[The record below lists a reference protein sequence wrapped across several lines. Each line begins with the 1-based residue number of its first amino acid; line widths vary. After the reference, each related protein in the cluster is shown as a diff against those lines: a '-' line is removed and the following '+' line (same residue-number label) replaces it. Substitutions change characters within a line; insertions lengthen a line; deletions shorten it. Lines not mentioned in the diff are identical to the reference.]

1 MASLVGAKEKQKS
14 FGSFLQKRTFL
25 LPGIEVAS
33 LGLVRR
39 LPAPLQRAVVRGAE
53 RLRLFL
59 EERASNELPD
69 LNRLAR
75 LPPRSGRATVGK
87 RVAVAGLFGVR
98 SGLQRGADLDLQARG
113 IDVLAFDLTAALKE
127 PANLPTRATG
137 DFAALIAFQPTD
149 IVIHINPPLFAR
161 AITLL
166 PEKLRNSTVLIG
178 YWAWEL
184 NVLPASWQICATATD
199 EIWCPSPFTAEALK
213 QGLPAYPGAIS
224 VVPHAAD
231 RDSMPP
237 IPPDEREALRTR
249 FALPPTAFIAGFSF
263 SFNSNYARKNPAACI
278 EAFRLAFPADAD
290 ARLIIRCNDVA
301 GYEKL
306 FTHLRSLAD
315 NDPRILVWN
324 NSETGIG
331 IKDFYGLLDLYVS
344 LHRSEGYGLNL
355 VEAAQA
361 GLAVIATG
369 WGLAP
374 DIAARPGVHAVGF
387 RLVFPLDPQGTYDS
401 DPNAR
406 WAEPDLIE
414 AAETLKRLSP

>member
-1 MASLVGAKEKQKS
+1 
-14 FGSFLQKRTFL
+14 
-25 LPGIEVAS
+25 VAS

-75 LPPRSGRATVGK
+75 LPPRGARRTVGT

-98 SGLQRGADLDLQARG
+98 SGLQRGADLMVLDLQARG
-113 IDVLAFDLTAALKE
+113 VDVLAFDLTPALKE
-127 PANLPTRATG
+127 PANLPTLATS
-137 DFAALIAFQPTD
+137 DFAALVAFRPTD

-161 AITLL
+161 AVTVL
-166 PEKLRNSTVLIG
+166 PEKLRSSAVLIG

-184 NVLPASWQICATATD
+184 NVLPASWHICATATD

-213 QGLPAYPGAIS
+213 QGLPAYRGAIS

-231 RDSMPP
+231 RDSTPHL
-237 IPPDEREALRTR
+237 PPDEREALRTR
-249 FALPPTAFIAGFSF
+249 FGLPHTGFIAGFSF
-263 SFNSNYARKNPAACI
+263 SFNSNYARKNPAAAI
-278 EAFRLAFPADAD
+278 EAFRFAFRADED

-315 NDPRILVWN
+315 GDPRILIWD
-324 NSETGIG
+324 NSEARIG
-331 IKDFYGLLDLYVS
+331 IRDFYGLLDLYLS

-355 VEAAQA
+355 VEALQA
-361 GLAVIATG
+361 GLPVIATG

-374 DIAARPGVHAVGF
+374 DIAARPGVHKVGF

-401 DPNAR
+401 YPNAR
-406 WAEPDLIE
+406 WAEPDLRE
-414 AAETLKRLSP
+414 AADLLQKAREKSLLF

>member
-1 MASLVGAKEKQKS
+1 M
-14 FGSFLQKRTFL
+14 
-25 LPGIEVAS
+25 AS

-69 LNRLAR
+69 LNRLSR
-75 LPPRSGRATVGK
+75 LKPRGGRSKVGK

-98 SGLQRGADLDLQARG
+98 SGLQRGAELMVLDLQARG
-113 IDVLAFDLTAALKE
+113 TDVLAFDLTAALKE
-127 PANLPTRATG
+127 PADLQTSATG
-137 DFAALIAFQPTD
+137 DFDALIAFRPTD

-184 NVLPASWQICATATD
+184 NVLPASWRICATATD
-199 EIWCPSPFTAEALK
+199 EIWCPSPFTAEVLK
-213 QGLPAYPGAIS
+213 QGLPDYPGAIS

-231 RDSMPP
+231 RDSMPVLAAG
-237 IPPDEREALRTR
+237 ERDALRAR
-249 FALPPTAFIAGFSF
+249 FGLPKGAFIAGFSF
-263 SFNSNYARKNPAACI
+263 SFNSNYARKNPGAAV
-278 EAFRLAFPADAD
+278 EAFRLAFRAGEE
-290 ARLIIRCNDVA
+290 ARLIVRCNDVA
-301 GYEKL
+301 GYHKL
-306 FTHLRSLAD
+306 FTHLCSLAD
-315 NDPRILVWN
+315 GDPRILIWD
-324 NSETGIG
+324 NSEISVGIR
-331 IKDFYGLLDLYVS
+331 DFYGLLNLYLS

-361 GLAVIATG
+361 GLPVIATG

-374 DIAARPGVHAVGF
+374 DIAARPGVRSIGF

-401 DPNAR
+401 YPNAR
-406 WAEPDLIE
+406 WAEPDVGE
-414 AAETLKRLSP
+414 AAQAMLRVKDEVVFCSL